1 MVMKN
6 SFHAYIAALFV
17 NMGFCSYVSISY
29 ISIKYILVY
38 FLILLYCYIARWW
51 IWGNGQ
57 ITASVWPQP
66 SNIQP
71 SISGPMAKM
80 ADGL

>member
-1 MVMKN
+1 MVMKH
-6 SFHAYIAALFV
+6 SFHPYIAALFV
-17 NMGFCSYVSISY
+17 NMVFCSYVSISY
-29 ISIKYILVY
+29 IHKIYFSIFGV
-38 FLILLYCYIARWW
+38 LLYCYIARWW

-71 SISGPMAKM
+71 SISGLMAKM